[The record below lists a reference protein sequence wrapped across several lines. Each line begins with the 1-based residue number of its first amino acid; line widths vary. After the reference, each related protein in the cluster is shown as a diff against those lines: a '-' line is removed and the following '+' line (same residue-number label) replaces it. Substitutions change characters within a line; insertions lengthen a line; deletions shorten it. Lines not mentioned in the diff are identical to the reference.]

1 MILTAIFMIAFGT
14 ALAIHCPR
22 AAWREFHAGIGR
34 GMLGNY
40 PRSTMPVRFWA
51 TILMTGAAGLMGAV
65 FLVFGLAELIIR

>member
-1 MILTAIFMIAFGT
+1 MTLAAIFMIGFGL

-40 PRSTMPVRFWA
+40 PRSTMPVRFW
-51 TILMTGAAGLMGAV
+51 TTVLMTGAGGVIGAV
-65 FLVFGLAELIIR
+65 FFAFGLTGLIIR